1 MAENKKQDPQNWKL
15 ITTMSKQ
22 CLFPNTSKKRLSFTE
37 GFIETDNII
46 KNNHFHI
53 KNAIILL
60 QK

>member
-1 MAENKKQDPQNWKL
+1 
-15 ITTMSKQ
+15 MSKQ

-37 GFIETDNII
+37 GFIETDDII